1 MIEGIVCTSSHLE
14 YESTTT
20 NSIDPFTGPAK
31 SICNCSMVDLA
42 IPTDGAEQEL
52 VNVDLLDSFDKT

>member
-1 MIEGIVCTSSHLE
+1 MIEGIVCTSNHLE

-31 SICNCSMVDLA
+31 SICNLFHGLFGHSM
-42 IPTDGAEQEL
+42 DGAEQEL
-52 VNVDLLDSFDKT
+52 VNDNLLDSFDKT